1 MCVLIVPFDSK
12 LKRHEWQFDEVTGVY
27 THASFE
33 RMVAIEADFDRIVPY
48 LIHMGEK
55 ISRRGYQ
62 TEIGDLIG
70 LINFNGYYS
79 AGLQRK

>member
-1 MCVLIVPFDSK
+1 M
-12 LKRHEWQFDEVTGVY
+12 Y

-33 RMVAIEADFDRIVPY
+33 RLVAIEADFDRIVPY

-62 TEIGDLIG
+62 TEISDLIS
-70 LINFNGYYS
+70 LINFNGYYD
-79 AGLQRK
+79 AGLKRK